1 MTRTD
6 NKTKNRIPVID
17 LLKLTAMLFICIPHC
32 LQRWGSPNYTATL
45 GFSLFYSVALPL
57 FFFSSGL
64 LIKRATSIKEL
75 VIYVIKTI
83 CVYLIPA
90 YFFSCLSIWTLPR
103 FTLLE
108 KDFGYWMNEMYLR
121 TDTFYWYFLVA
132 AFINVFIAI
141 AYYFIALIKKDGLRW
156 DMLKSSILIIL
167 SSAYLLIFLYI
178 YNRDDLGPGCLSA
191 NMVLYYFPLT
201 LFAFIFNT
209 FKPYLSHLSKVKI
222 LKGIGALVAL
232 AIYVPILIV
241 YRNWLPNLSGSFMII
256 ATLWLGSL
264 SGTLLYYY
272 GLAYLSKFIIA
283 QKISYFGRF
292 SGPFYLVHV
301 YLVRLFA
308 TYITRPTLFDSP
320 TIMFVTFLTI
330 IFTVGSLFIT
340 IILCFIP
347 YTDFFLFLNYKRLKD
362 MLYPRRWI
370 KNLRAAK

>member
-1 MTRTD
+1 
-6 NKTKNRIPVID
+6 
-17 LLKLTAMLFICIPHC
+17 
-32 LQRWGSPNYTATL
+32 
-45 GFSLFYSVALPL
+45 
-57 FFFSSGL
+57 
-64 LIKRATSIKEL
+64 
-75 VIYVIKTI
+75 
-83 CVYLIPA
+83 
-90 YFFSCLSIWTLPR
+90 
-103 FTLLE
+103 
-108 KDFGYWMNEMYLR
+108 
-121 TDTFYWYFLVA
+121 
-132 AFINVFIAI
+132 
-141 AYYFIALIKKDGLRW
+141 
-156 DMLKSSILIIL
+156 
-167 SSAYLLIFLYI
+167 
-178 YNRDDLGPGCLSA
+178 
-191 NMVLYYFPLT
+191 MVLYYFPLT

-232 AIYVPILIV
+232 VIYVPILIV
-241 YRNWLPNLSGSFMII
+241 YRNWLPNLNGSFIRI